1 MAATTVIFVSYN
13 SAQRIGDALRSAK
26 ASHDAGVLDCI
37 VVDNASAD
45 GTADLVKREHPWA
58 KLIESPVNLGYG
70 RGLNV
75 GLKVCNTPYILFM
88 NPDAVLPTEALRT
101 LVAYLEA
108 HPKAGMVAPA
118 IIEGDMLQEAG
129 ALPTPWRIL
138 AQSIGLGRQV
148 TRQRPIVPHEPPF
161 TTDWLCGAIMLTRTD
176 LMRELNGFDPRFFLY
191 FEETDLC
198 RRILQRGLELWA
210 VGDAVAHHVGG
221 ASARTLGQKIVRGCI
236 PEYYYPSR
244 FYYFVK
250 HHGWPAAACA
260 EIAEFLSLTINR
272 VIGRDLEGLSARMRA
287 PLLRMPAKE
296 VG

>member
-1 MAATTVIFVSYN
+1 MASTTVVFVSYN
-13 SAQRIGDALRSAK
+13 SAQRIGDALRAAK

-45 GTADLVKREHPWA
+45 GTVDLVKREHPWVT
-58 KLIESPVNLGYG
+58 LIESSVNVGYG
-70 RGLNV
+70 RGLNL
-75 GLKVCNTPYILFM
+75 GLARCQTPYVLFM
-88 NPDAVLPTEALRT
+88 NPDAVLPTEALQT
-101 LVAYLEA
+101 LVAFLEA
-108 HPKAGMVAPA
+108 HSKAGMVAPA
-118 IIEGDMLQEAG
+118 IIEGEMLQEAG
-129 ALPTPWRIL
+129 VLPTPWRIL
-138 AQSIGLGRQV
+138 AQSIGLGRNV
-148 TRQRPIVPHEPPF
+148 ARQRPIIPHEPPF
-161 TTDWLCGAIMLTRTD
+161 RTDWLCGAIMLTRTE

-198 RRILQRGLELWA
+198 RRILGRGLELWA

-221 ASARTLGQKIVRGCI
+221 ASARTLGPKIVRGCI

-250 HHGWPAAACA
+250 HHGWFAAACA
-260 EIAEFLSLTINR
+260 EIAEFVSLSISRLVGKDI
-272 VIGRDLEGLSARMRA
+272 EGLKNRLRA